1 MKAKLSLPNSVPM
14 TIFLLSMVTPGL
26 DVLYCVSDRIFSANL
41 IITVE
46 QHKRYIVN
54 VSDVN
59 VNSSFWAFI
68 GCKNKQTEVLSEQN
82 ICQVQV
88 DPSLL
93 TEPKCLTVFLQL
105 QSATHTFKRE
115 AGSDGL
121 RTSVSV

>member
-26 DVLYCVSDRIFSANL
+26 DVLYCVSDRLFSANL

-59 VNSSFWAFI
+59 VNSSF
-68 GCKNKQTEVLSEQN
+68 
-82 ICQVQV
+82 
-88 DPSLL
+88 
-93 TEPKCLTVFLQL
+93 
-105 QSATHTFKRE
+105 
-115 AGSDGL
+115 
-121 RTSVSV
+121 